1 MKQISVGDFT
11 VTPKMREN
19 VLQVLDT
26 GRISYGPFCQEL
38 EQRFADMHGAT
49 CGVLSNSGTSSLQVA
64 LAAMKEI
71 YGWADGDEVIIPA
84 VTFVATAN
92 IVLQNGMNPVL
103 VDVEPDYYG
112 MNPNLIEAAITSRTR
127 CIIPVHLFGLP
138 CDMLT
143 ITAIAL
149 GRNLKVI
156 EDSCECMGASY
167 ANYSVGAWGDIACFS
182 FYVAHII
189 CAGVGGIGIT
199 SDMQLAAVMRSLVN
213 HGRDGIY
220 TSISD
225 DDGLVGNKL
234 KEVISRRFN
243 FERIGYSY
251 RITELEAALALAQ
264 LDDLQDNL
272 MYRRINANRLLEGLQ
287 GIDEL
292 QLPKIRPNTTHSWMM
307 FPIVVKNGSKW
318 PLCNYLEEHG
328 IETREMLPLTNQP
341 CYKGLFDPSLYPV
354 ADWLNRSGFYVGCMP
369 SLSIEDMEYIAD
381 TIKEF
386 FHG

>member
-1 MKQISVGDFT
+1 MKQIGVGAFD

-19 VLQVLDT
+19 VLKVLDT

-38 EQRFADMHGAT
+38 ERRFANMHGAAL
-49 CGVLSNSGTSSLQVA
+49 GVLSNSGTSSLQVA
-64 LAAMKEI
+64 LAALKEI
-71 YGWADGDEVIIPA
+71 NGWQDGDEVIVPA

-92 IVLQNGMNPVL
+92 IVLQNGMKPVL

-112 MNPNLIEAAITSRTR
+112 LNPRLIEAAITPRTR

-143 ITAIAL
+143 IMAIAL
-149 GRNLKVI
+149 KHNLKVI
-156 EDSCECMGASY
+156 EDSCECMGVAY

-199 SDMQLAAVMRSLVN
+199 SDPKLAAVMRSLVN

-220 TSISD
+220 TNISD
-225 DDGLVGNKL
+225 DDELVGSRL
-234 KEVISRRFN
+234 QEVISRRFN

-264 LDDLQDNL
+264 LDDLRSNLARRVDN
-272 MYRRINANRLLEGLQ
+272 AWRLLLGLQ
-287 GIDEL
+287 GIKEL
-292 QLPKIRPNTTHSWMM
+292 QLPKVRPNATHSWMM
-307 FPIVVKNGSKW
+307 FPIVVKNGEKW

-341 CYKGLFDPSLYPV
+341 CYKGLFDWPARYPV
-354 ADWLNRSGFYVGCMP
+354 ADWLNRSGFYVGCMA
-369 SLSIEDMEYIAD
+369 SLDETDMDYIAD

-386 FHG
+386 YA